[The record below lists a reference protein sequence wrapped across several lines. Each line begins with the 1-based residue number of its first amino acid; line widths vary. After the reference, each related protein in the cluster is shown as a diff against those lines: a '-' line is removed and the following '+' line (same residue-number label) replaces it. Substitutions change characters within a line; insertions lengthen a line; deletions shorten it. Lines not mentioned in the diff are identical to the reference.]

1 MVRLLELKYSR
12 VPVGGQTSLF
22 YCSFPGRFLIDAR
35 IHSGPEF
42 LSFEKSVVVD
52 CRARSILSVD
62 LDDKMISQK
71 KWLAKGKPVVVDKRG
86 LLRAFL
92 ARRDLYKKLSAD
104 EIRLFLLLV
113 VFAEVGKREGKL
125 SWENTKKYLGAN
137 FGKDRLKSSAST
149 LEEMGLA
156 RMDFPPRQ
164 AEIAYRLL

>member
-1 MVRLLELKYSR
+1 MIPFSRNWYILIHGAVNRLSLLVKLDKVFYISYGKA
-12 VPVGGQTSLF
+12 VGVEVLP
-22 YCSFPGRFLIDAR
+22 CPGRRANVLI
-35 IHSGPEF
+35 
-42 LSFEKSVVVD
+42 LY
-52 CRARSILSVD
+52 
-62 LDDKMISQK
+62 KMISQK

-125 SWENTKKYLGAN
+125 SWDNTKKYLGAN

-156 RMDFPPRQ
+156 RMNFPPRQ